1 MRQTSACFLPSFKIC
16 KFIYD
21 VANVFNSFY
30 HDTKILSEEDEKKR
44 NSYIALITLT
54 KSILETCT
62 DLLAIKVPD
71 RM

>member
-1 MRQTSACFLPSFKIC
+1 MFAWSKYQRPRPDYLQDKDMFMKGVENVMRTTEI
-16 KFIYD
+16 
-21 VANVFNSFY
+21 
-30 HDTKILSEEDEKKR
+30 SEEDEKKR

>member
-1 MRQTSACFLPSFKIC
+1 M
-16 KFIYD
+16 
-21 VANVFNSFY
+21 ANVFNSFY
-30 HDTKILSEEDEKKR
+30 HDTKILTEEDEKKR